1 MQAEFQQKIEIL
13 SIQLAKV
20 NNKMLVFSLL
30 RLLVFGLI
38 VYGIYLS
45 WGDLQWVVACI
56 VGGGVVFVLLVKL
69 FANTQFLKKQLKR
82 KIQLFTEEIKSVN
95 GDFSF
100 RPTGKNYLD
109 PNHLFA
115 NDLDL
120 FGDNSFF
127 QYINRT
133 QLAESEKLLAELLT
147 ANIINNIEERQK
159 AINELSELHD
169 FRWNYTV
176 DASLVDAEVSSTT
189 LLSWMS
195 SFKPYVPS
203 LVKPIVHIF
212 SFASLLLIGAY
223 FLGLLS
229 GYFVLIWFFVGLF
242 VSGKYLKRTNQL
254 SAHLNKAQSLFQQYH
269 YLVARIEKTNFK
281 SSYLQHIQEPLLRN
295 NKEEK
300 ASTILY
306 SFAKKLDALDQRNNF
321 LLGVFLNAFFLW
333 DIRHTIDIQQW
344 ISKNKTCVAQWFD
357 SVFLIDAYNSLA
369 NFAAN
374 HPHFTYPTIVNNTK
388 TQLNSVDAVHPLIDK
403 NKVISNSFSIQKKEF
418 FIITGANMAGKSTFL
433 RTLGLQIVMAN
444 VGLPVGSSAANYA
457 PIKLI
462 SSMRTNDSLADDS
475 SYFFSELSRLKMI
488 VETIAKDN
496 YFIILD
502 EILKGT
508 NSTDKAIGSKKF
520 IEKLIRLKS
529 TGVIATHDLSLC
541 ELETTFT
548 EIKNFYFDASIVN
561 DELFFDY
568 KMKQGICQNMNA
580 SFLLRKMEI
589 VD

>member
-1 MQAEFQQKIEIL
+1 MQAEFQQQIDIL
-13 SIQLAKV
+13 SVELAKV
-20 NNKMLVFSLL
+20 NNKILFFSLL
-30 RLLVFGLI
+30 RLLAFGLI
-38 VYGIYLS
+38 VYGVYLS
-45 WGDLQWVVACI
+45 WGNLQWVIACI

-69 FANTQFLKKQLKR
+69 FANTQFLKKRLKKKTQL
-82 KIQLFTEEIKSVN
+82 LTEEIKSLK

-100 RPTGKNYLD
+100 RPTGKKYLD
-109 PNHLFA
+109 PNHLYA

-127 QYINRT
+127 QSINRT
-133 QLAESEKLLAELLT
+133 QLAESEKLLAKLLT
-147 ANIINNIEERQK
+147 ANQINAIEERQK
-159 AINELSELHD
+159 AIHELSKLHD

-189 LLSWMS
+189 LLSWTS
-195 SFKPYVPS
+195 SFKPYVPNLFKPLVHAFS
-203 LVKPIVHIF
+203 LV
-212 SFASLLLIGAY
+212 SLLLIGGY
-223 FLGLLS
+223 FFSWLS
-229 GYFVLIWFFVGLF
+229 GYLVMVWFFVGLF
-242 VSGKYLKRTNQL
+242 VSGRYLKRTNQL
-254 SAHLNKAQSLFQQYH
+254 SAHLGKAQSLFEQYH
-269 YLVARIEKTNFK
+269 YLVAHIEKTNFK
-281 SSYLQHIQEPLLRN
+281 SSFLQSVQEPLLRN

-300 ASTILY
+300 ASTILH

-333 DIRHTIDIQQW
+333 DIRHTIGIQQW
-344 ISKNKTCVAQWFD
+344 IAKNKTSVTQWFE
-357 SVFLIDAYNSLA
+357 SVFLLDAYNSLA

-374 HPHFTYPTIVNNTK
+374 YPHFNYPSIVKDAK
-388 TQLNSVDAVHPLIDK
+388 TQLNSVNAVHPLIDM
-403 NKVISNSFSIQKKEF
+403 NKVVSNSFSIQKKEF

-444 VGLPVGSSAANYA
+444 VGLPVGSSASSYA

-475 SYFFSELSRLKMI
+475 SYFFAELSRLKMI